1 MKIVLKIG
9 YIGTDYGGFQK
20 QKNNPRTIQG
30 LLEDAL
36 RTVFGTGVKVVG
48 AGRTDKGVHSK
59 AQMVHFKPLRSI
71 EVSKY
76 PHILNNLLPD
86 DIRVYQAY
94 EVNDD
99 FHVQYLAIAKK
110 YTYNIDC
117 NKVPL
122 IREIPFCFHHP
133 HKLDIEKMKIAA
145 ETLIGAHDFTAF
157 ASRFSNVEN
166 RIRTIY
172 SFEINKSED
181 NIMRMSVYGN
191 GFLHNMVR
199 IIAGTLIDVGRGTYD
214 EDIFLKAFASQK
226 RKNLGR
232 TAKAKGLILEE
243 ILYKE
248 EF

>member
-20 QKNNPRTIQG
+20 QKNNPKTIQG
-30 LLEDAL
+30 MLERAL
-36 RTVFGTGVKVVG
+36 EIIFGTGVKVVG

-59 AQMVHFKPLRSI
+59 AQMVQFKPLRPI
-71 EVSKY
+71 ETAKY
-76 PHILNNLLPD
+76 PHILNNMLPD
-86 DIRVYQAY
+86 DIRVYQAF
-94 EVNDD
+94 EVNED
-99 FHVQYLAIAKK
+99 FHVQYSAIAKK

-122 IREIPFCFHHP
+122 IRDIPFCYHHP
-133 HKLDIEKMKIAA
+133 HKLDIEKMKRTA
-145 ETLIGAHDFTAF
+145 ETLLGTHDFTAF
-157 ASRFSNVEN
+157 ASRFSSVEN

-172 SFEINKSED
+172 SFEIYKSED
-181 NIMRMSVYGN
+181 NIMRMSVYGS

-199 IIAGTLIDVGRGTYD
+199 IIAGTLIDVGRGTYE
-214 EDIFLKAFASQK
+214 EDIFLRAFDSKK
-226 RKNLGR
+226 RKDLGR